1 MRRIKAP
8 EIEEKVKELFIES
21 NLSLAPGVLEALE
34 RAYEEEISPLGKEV
48 LKELLENARVAREER
63 IPLCQDTGLPVVFL
77 EVGNE
82 VLIEGD
88 LKEAIK
94 RGIKRGTEE
103 GFLRFSVCH
112 PLSRKNTWAN
122 DPIVHYELVK
132 GDKLRIMLLSKGG
145 GSENASK
152 ALVLPPWA
160 GKEGIK
166 KLVIQLIEE
175 AGPNPCPPII
185 VGLGIGGNLEGA
197 SLLAK
202 KALLRPLGT
211 YNPDPELSELERELL
226 SEINDLGIGPQ
237 GYGGRITALAVHV
250 EMAPCHIASLP
261 LAINLQCHCH
271 RVREAIL

>member
-1 MRRIKAP
+1 
-8 EIEEKVKELFIES
+8 
-21 NLSLAPGVLEALE
+21 
-34 RAYEEEISPLGKEV
+34 
-48 LKELLENARVAREER
+48 
-63 IPLCQDTGLPVVFL
+63 
-77 EVGNE
+77 
-82 VLIEGD
+82 
-88 LKEAIK
+88 
-94 RGIKRGTEE
+94 
-103 GFLRFSVCH
+103 
-112 PLSRKNTWAN
+112 
-122 DPIVHYELVK
+122 
-132 GDKLRIMLLSKGG
+132 MLLSKGG